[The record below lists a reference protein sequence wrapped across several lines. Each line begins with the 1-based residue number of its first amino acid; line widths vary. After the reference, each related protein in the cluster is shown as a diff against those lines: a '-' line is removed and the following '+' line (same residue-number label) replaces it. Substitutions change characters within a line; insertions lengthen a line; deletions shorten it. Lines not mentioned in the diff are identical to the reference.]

1 MGEPLWL
8 LPTLLWNFIVITNN
22 IAPLKQIILK
32 SITLCNFKGEKE
44 RTTNFN
50 ADVTTITGGNGMGK
64 SRHFDAFIW
73 LLFGKDTQD
82 RKDYE
87 VKTRVNGEELHN
99 VECSVSG
106 VIVVDGEEITLKRA
120 FVEDWVKPRGQV
132 ERVFKGNHTEC
143 WWNET
148 PVNVGEYTK
157 RIEAIIDA
165 SLFKM
170 ITNPAFFVNMNWK
183 LQREQLFQLAGTIT
197 DAEIASQKPE
207 FAALLDKVS
216 GKSLADFKAEL
227 SARKKRLKDELA
239 QIQPRIDQTHKMK
252 PENEDFHAIEIEI
265 ETIDKE
271 IAEIDKAIA
280 DVTSAIRR
288 HYEAEQS
295 KQSKVNALK
304 SECQQIVFDAKTK
317 AQDAAF
323 EANASRR
330 ELESQIKDKERA
342 IEGVRKEIT
351 NGQVEIARIY
361 REIEGIKTEQ
371 DNLRN
376 EWFAENEKVYNGETT
391 CPHCGQDLPEDMV
404 AKAREVFTKAQADKC
419 DGISTKG
426 KQLGEKVAT
435 LEAKVVEV
443 KQDVENATKNKETL
457 CAELEAL
464 KARFLEIPVVDAAAV
479 VPELIPEWVEKQK
492 DIADLEATIVTDN
505 SGVDT
510 TELQNQKADLNKKRG
525 DLVARLA
532 KRDTI
537 ARCEREIAD
546 LEAKGKTLAQQIADA
561 EREEYTVEQFTK
573 TKVEE
578 CENRINAMFKFV
590 SFRLFDYTIE
600 GNPIETCIA
609 TIGGI
614 PYGSANTASKK
625 NAGLDIINTLCKFYG
640 VCAPIFIDNRESVNE
655 LVETESQIINLVVNH
670 DKFLTIK

>member
-1 MGEPLWL
+1 
-8 LPTLLWNFIVITNN
+8 
-22 IAPLKQIILK
+22 
-32 SITLCNFKGEKE
+32 
-44 RTTNFN
+44 
-50 ADVTTITGGNGMGK
+50 
-64 SRHFDAFIW
+64 
-73 LLFGKDTQD
+73 
-82 RKDYE
+82 
-87 VKTRVNGEELHN
+87 
-99 VECSVSG
+99 
-106 VIVVDGEEITLKRA
+106 
-120 FVEDWVKPRGQV
+120 
-132 ERVFKGNHTEC
+132 
-143 WWNET
+143 
-148 PVNVGEYTK
+148 
-157 RIEAIIDA
+157 
-165 SLFKM
+165 
-170 ITNPAFFVNMNWK
+170 MNWK

-207 FAALLDKVS
+207 FAALLDKLS

-351 NGQVEIARIY
+351 NGQVEIARIH

-376 EWFAENEKVYNGETT
+376 EWFAENEKAYNGETT

-435 LEAKVVEV
+435 LEAKVVEI
-443 KQDVENATKNKETL
+443 KQDVEKVTKNKETL

-479 VPELIPEWVEKQK
+479 VPELIPEWVTKQK

-655 LVETESQIINLVVNH
+655 LVETESQIINLVGNH

>member
-1 MGEPLWL
+1 M
-8 LPTLLWNFIVITNN
+8 
-22 IAPLKQIILK
+22 KQVILK
-32 SITLCNFKGEKE
+32 SLSLCNFKGEKE

-50 ADVTTITGGNGMGK
+50 ADVTTISGGNGMGK

-157 RIEAIIDA
+157 RIEAIIDS

-170 ITNPAFFVNMNWK
+170 ITNPAFFVNMGWK

-252 PENEDFHAIEIEI
+252 PENEDFHAIEVEI
-265 ETIDKE
+265 ESIDKE

-280 DVTSAIRR
+280 DVTAAIRR
-288 HYEAEQS
+288 QYEAEQN
-295 KQSKVNALK
+295 KQNRVNALK
-304 SECQQIVFDAKTK
+304 SECQQIIFDAKTK

-323 EANASRR
+323 EANATRR
-330 ELESQIKDKERA
+330 TLENKVKDKECE
-342 IEGVRKEIT
+342 IEQVRKDI
-351 NGQVEIARIY
+351 NAGRVEMANHQ
-361 REIEGIKTEQ
+361 REIDRIKDEQ
-371 DNLRN
+371 DKLRSD
-376 EWFAENEKVYNGETT
+376 WFAENEKSYNGETT
-391 CPHCGQDLPEDMV
+391 CQHCGQDLPEDMV
-404 AKAREVFTKAQADKC
+404 AKAREVFTNAQLEKC
-419 DGISTKG
+419 NAISSNG
-426 KQLGEKVAT
+426 KQLGEKVAE
-435 LEAKVVEV
+435 LEAKIADNQKFIDE
-443 KQDVENATKNKETL
+443 ATSNLDTLNGELDTLKNDWL
-457 CAELEAL
+457 A
-464 KARFLEIPVVDAAAV
+464 IPVVDAAAV
-479 VPELIPEWVEKQK
+479 VPELIPEWVAKQK
-492 DIADLEATIVTDN
+492 EIADLEATIVTDN
-505 SGVDT
+505 SGVNT

-525 DLVARLA
+525 ELVARLA

-537 ARCEREIAD
+537 ARCEKEIAD

-600 GNPIETCIA
+600 GNPVETCIA
-609 TIGGI
+609 TVGGV
-614 PYGSANTASKK
+614 PYGSANTASKM

-670 DKFLTIK
+670 DNFLTIK